1 VNLDRDARQIAR
13 EKVAPAVRARLAF
26 ALRRFRRGSVTL
38 RFFDRRVEVRLQLRL
53 GRQQIAK
60 CELQLARHA
69 ALAPRPE
76 QPPLEQRVLMRS
88 ACSPAI
94 VAAITSAG
102 SSIGDDTLC
111 SYTSRSHS
119 ASANRDQ

>member
-76 QPPLEQRVLMRS
+76 QPPLEQRVLMREVGK
-88 ACSPAI
+88 AVLECGHLRRRCCA
-94 VAAITSAG
+94 
-102 SSIGDDTLC
+102 L
-111 SYTSRSHS
+111 RSELGL
-119 ASANRDQ
+119 